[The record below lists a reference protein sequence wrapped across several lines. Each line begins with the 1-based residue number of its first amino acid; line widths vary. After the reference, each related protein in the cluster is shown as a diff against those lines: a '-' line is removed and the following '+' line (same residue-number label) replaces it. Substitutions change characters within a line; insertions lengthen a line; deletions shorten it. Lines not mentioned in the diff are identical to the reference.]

1 MKLNR
6 IVMFI
11 ALAFAVGTI
20 GCADASDDS
29 EPVETSDDTTN
40 EDPGTTKQRAAAL
53 ESALPNDGDVIK
65 GEFTLQAVIDSE
77 IDVEVRFLLNGAE
90 IGLTN
95 ESPYALDM
103 NGCDLSVG
111 NHAYTV
117 EIVDEFGNRD
127 FTEQWFT
134 VEACE

>member
-20 GCADASDDS
+20 GCAEASDDS
-29 EPVETSDDTTN
+29 EPVDTSDETTT
-40 EDPGTTKQRAAAL
+40 EDPGTTQRAAAL
-53 ESALPNDGDVIK
+53 ESALPNDGDVVQ

-77 IDVEVRFLLNGAE
+77 VDVEVRFLLNGAE

-95 ESPYALDM
+95 ESPFAIDM

-117 EIVDEFGNRD
+117 EIVDALGNRD
-127 FTEQWFT
+127 FVEQWFA